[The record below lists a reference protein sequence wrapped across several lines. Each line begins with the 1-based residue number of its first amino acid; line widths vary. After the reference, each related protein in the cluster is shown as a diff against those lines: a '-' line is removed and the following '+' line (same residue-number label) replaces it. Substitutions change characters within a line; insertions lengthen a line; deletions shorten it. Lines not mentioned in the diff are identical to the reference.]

1 MVTVEGTGGKVSVNP
16 ATLTFTAD
24 NWDTAQTVTV
34 TGVEDADKNDE
45 TVTLRHTATGG
56 GYAVTVV
63 SARSAPVVV
72 TVEDDEATEPGAPN
86 LVAAAGHESAIL
98 RWTPPGDDGGAPVT
112 GYQYR
117 QGTGGAPQDAG
128 AGRSHTV
135 TGLVNHT
142 EYSFQVRAVN
152 RKGDSGWSDAKTVT
166 PVPLTLTVEAV
177 EATVT
182 EGEPVRYRIMMSNRT
197 PGAVVESVYS
207 YEGEFVRNPN
217 SRVVGGIS
225 SHGGT
230 LSWVVKYDTVDDAVV
245 EADGSFTVTI
255 RRPDPLLLE
264 NGDRFD
270 QYAHGQGYAVGTPS
284 SATVKIL
291 DNDGGALPG
300 APGRPGVS
308 VVSPTM
314 LDATWGSA
322 AANGAPV
329 TRYIL
334 EYRIVGANGWT
345 RWPEAIAPDA
355 RSVRLAGLSP
365 GTEYEVR
372 VLAKNV
378 RGESPWSATVSAST
392 APDPGVT
399 VKIERENNISQT
411 EGDTLV
417 FRVRASRAPASA
429 LRVDLR
435 VTETL
440 EMLSGRGP
448 TSVTIPEGQRSATF
462 EVSTR
467 DDRVDEGYSEVTA
480 EVLPSVRYLLGAARA
495 MYRVEDDEP
504 DNPDRGEVRN
514 PRVAAIVDPRLP
526 AEFQAHLEE
535 PIMALRFTWTRP
547 SDVALAHMRGWLVEW
562 EQVESCSVAAPTGR
576 WSGGGFYAT
585 ADTVFLYRTL
595 EAAHFRVTAL
605 LVGSPNGPPSD
616 PVCGAVAERGSA
628 RGGVAEPVDKGP
640 GTAQA
645 RAVETPELSV
655 ADASALEGGTLAFA
669 VTLAP
674 ASEDTVRVDWATSDG
689 TAQAGSDYT
698 AGSGTLE
705 FAPGE
710 TSKTIRVEVL
720 DDSDDEGTETMGLKL
735 SKVSGA
741 ELANAAATGTVSDPA
756 EAPPDP
762 EEAPED
768 TEEAPEDTEEATAE
782 DSEEAE
788 DTEDTEEAPEDT
800 EDTEDTEEAPPAVV
814 SIISITDAMVEEGP
828 GAVLVFEVTLDRAST
843 ETVRVD
849 WETRDANALAGED
862 YVAGSGT
869 LVFAPGE
876 TAKTIRVEVVDDTDD
891 EETEI
896 MLVVLSN
903 PTGATIAEAAAGGRI
918 EN

>member
-1 MVTVEGTGGKVSVNP
+1 M
-16 ATLTFTAD
+16 L
-24 NWDTAQTVTV
+24 
-34 TGVEDADKNDE
+34 
-45 TVTLRHTATGG
+45 
-56 GYAVTVV
+56 
-63 SARSAPVVV
+63 
-72 TVEDDEATEPGAPN
+72 DDEATVPGAPD
-86 LVAAAGHESAIL
+86 LKVAPGHESAIL
-98 RWTPPGDDGGAPVT
+98 RWTPGDDGGAPVT
-112 GYQYR
+112 KFQYR
-117 QGTGGAPQDAG
+117 QGTSGTIKDADSLRG
-128 AGRSHTV
+128 HTV
-135 TGLVNHT
+135 TGLANHT
-142 EYSFQVRAVN
+142 EYSFRVRAVN
-152 RKGDSGWSDAKTVT
+152 RIGNSEWSAAKTVT

-177 EATVT
+177 LDEVT
-182 EGEPVRYRIMMSNRT
+182 EGELVRYRIMMSNRT

-207 YEGEFVRNPN
+207 YEGEFVRNSYSSVVSGIN
-217 SRVVGGIS
+217 SRGGA
-225 SHGGT
+225 
-230 LSWVVKYDTVDDAVV
+230 LSWVVTFHTVDDEVV

-255 RRPDPLLLE
+255 QRPVPLLLE

-270 QYAHGQGYAVGTPS
+270 QYSHGQGYAVGTPS

-291 DNDGGALPG
+291 DNDGGAPPG

-334 EYRIVGANGWT
+334 EYRIAGASGWT
-345 RWPEAIAPDA
+345 RWREAIAPDA
-355 RSVRLAGLSP
+355 RSVRLRGLLP

-372 VLAKNV
+372 VQAENV
-378 RGESPWSATVSAST
+378 RGMSPWSDMGSASM
-392 APDPGVT
+392 AADPGVT
-399 VKIERENNISQT
+399 VSIERENNTSQT

-417 FRVRASRAPASA
+417 FRVRATPAPESA

-448 TSVTIPEGQRSATF
+448 TSVTIPAGQRTATF
-462 EVSTR
+462 EVNTR
-467 DDRVDEGYSEVTA
+467 DDREDEGYSEVTA
-480 EVLPSVRYLLGAARA
+480 EVLPSVRYLLGEEEEAI
-495 MYRVEDDEP
+495 YRVWDDEP
-504 DNPDRGEVRN
+504 DTVRGAVRN
-514 PRVAAIVDPRLP
+514 PRVEAIVDPRLP
-526 AEFQAHLEE
+526 EEFQEQLEE
-535 PIMALRFTWTRP
+535 PIMALRFTWDPP
-547 SDVALAHMRGWLVEW
+547 SDVALAHVRGWLVEW
-562 EQVESCSVAAPTGR
+562 APVESCSEPAPTAK
-576 WSGGGFYAT
+576 WPGGGFYPT
-585 ADTVFLYRTL
+585 ADTVFLHRTL
-595 EAAHFRVTAL
+595 KATHIQVTAL
-605 LVGSPNGPPSD
+605 LVGSPNGPPSE
-616 PVCGAVAERGSA
+616 PVCGD
-628 RGGVAEPVDKGP
+628 VAEPVERTAS
-640 GTAQA
+640 TAQA

-655 ADASALEGGTLAFA
+655 ADASASEGGALAFA

-720 DDSDDEGTETMGLKL
+720 ADSDDEGTETMGLKL
-735 SKVSGA
+735 SKASGA

-756 EAPPDP
+756 ETPPDP

-768 TEEAPEDTEEATAE
+768 TEEAPEDSE
-782 DSEEAE
+782 DSEK
-788 DTEDTEEAPEDT
+788 APEDT

-814 SIISITDAMVEEGP
+814 SIADAMVEEGP

-869 LVFAPGE
+869 LVFAPGD
-876 TAKTIRVEVVDDTDD
+876 TARTIEVEVVDDSED

-903 PTGATIAEAAAGGRI
+903 PAGATIAEAAAGGRI
-918 EN
+918 ED